1 MMSSVPY
8 FPSLNNGARF
18 KSCSKTR
25 LSFETEPPKNPVPV
39 ILLAIMLTDTE
50 VLESKKLVLF
60 RTSSSPQL
68 MVTSHFPLI
77 PEKEL
82 TDTLPVVVITISF
95 RLDLV
100 VNGTRISFELS
111 LLPHVSEVS
120 ESARSSTSC
129 SISVTVSG
137 KTNFSANG
145 TMSRTFVPSLL
156 SNTCPSQHTWNS
168 VLFETNFSVF
178 APQKHP
184 MVLIFSGITI
194 CVAPSI
200 TNQTVLEVSLTNRTL
215 STSWIAEPSVPI
227 SRLDSFIQPVNK
239 PAKYLSCVTIMLREM
254 ETLTS
259 SVQSLNALV
268 PIDNVPLPSILT
280 ALSILHPL
288 NAFVPMDVM
297 VLGKI
302 ISSTYVPENA
312 LSPILVIADLLMS
325 TEERNPADM
334 KQFSGISTVTFSS
347 KTSEFIVEHV
357 LNTLLS
363 IASVPAFTHTSVK
376 SGSM

>member
-18 KSCSKTR
+18 KSCSETR
-25 LSFETEPPKNPVPV
+25 LSFETEPPRNPVPV
-39 ILLAIMLTDTE
+39 ILLAIILTDTE

-111 LLPHVSEVS
+111 LLPHVNEVS

-156 SNTCPSQHTWNS
+156 SNT
-168 VLFETNFSVF
+168 
-178 APQKHP
+178 
-184 MVLIFSGITI
+184 
-194 CVAPSI
+194 
-200 TNQTVLEVSLTNRTL
+200 
-215 STSWIAEPSVPI
+215 
-227 SRLDSFIQPVNK
+227 
-239 PAKYLSCVTIMLREM
+239 
-254 ETLTS
+254 
-259 SVQSLNALV
+259 
-268 PIDNVPLPSILT
+268 
-280 ALSILHPL
+280 
-288 NAFVPMDVM
+288 
-297 VLGKI
+297 
-302 ISSTYVPENA
+302 
-312 LSPILVIADLLMS
+312 
-325 TEERNPADM
+325 
-334 KQFSGISTVTFSS
+334 
-347 KTSEFIVEHV
+347 
-357 LNTLLS
+357 
-363 IASVPAFTHTSVK
+363 
-376 SGSM
+376 